1 MPFRPVTPEKI
12 SGAIVRQIETLI
24 LRGVLRPGERLPSER
39 DLAARLDVSRPTLRE
54 ALAELEA
61 QRLVETRPGAGAYV
75 AETLGSAFAPPLV
88 ALFARHEQALFDYI
102 TFRKDLEGMAA
113 ERAARFGSD
122 TDLEVIATIFAQ
134 MEAAHSKRN
143 PREEAER
150 DADFH
155 MAITEAAHN
164 VVMLH
169 MMRSMF
175 EMLKAG
181 VFYNRQAMFA
191 ARTTRAE
198 LLGQHRA
205 MHDAI
210 LARDPEAA
218 REAAEAHLGYVETML
233 ADQLQV
239 RQHEETARL
248 RLEHAQAR

>member
-1 MPFRPVTPEKI
+1 MTFRQVTPEKI
-12 SGAIVRQIETLI
+12 AAAIVRQVETLI

-61 QRLVETRPGAGAYV
+61 LGLVETRPGAGAFV
-75 AETLGSAFAPPLV
+75 AQSLGSAFAPPLV
-88 ALFARHEQALFDYI
+88 ALFARHDEALFDYI

-122 TDLEVIATIFAQ
+122 TDLKVIASIFGR
-134 MEAAHSKRN
+134 MEAAHAKRN
-143 PREEAER
+143 PREEAEL

-191 ARTTRAE
+191 ARTARTE
-198 LLGQHRA
+198 LLAQHHA
-205 MHDAI
+205 IHDA
-210 LARDPEAA
+210 LTARNGAAA
-218 REAAEAHLGYVETML
+218 RAAAEAHMTFVERIL
-233 ADQLQV
+233 QDQLQV
-239 RQHEETARL
+239 ERHEETARL
-248 RLEHAQAR
+248 RFEHALAR